1 MYFKLYFRYGTMN
14 ASKSANLLM
23 IAHNYETQ
31 NKKVLILKPEIDTRS
46 SNKVSSRVGIE
57 READLLINESTN
69 LSDLDLTEVYCIL
82 VDESQFL
89 LSKHVDEL
97 RALTKFTPVIC
108 YGLKTDYRT
117 KLFPGSKRLLEL
129 ADSIEEIKTICVV
142 CNKKSIINAKF
153 QVQNTKKTIIR
164 DGSELPDI
172 GAEEKYQSMCWWCW
186 NGYP

>member
-1 MYFKLYFRYGTMN
+1 MN

-31 NKKVLILKPEIDTRS
+31 GKKVLILKPEIDTRS

-57 READLLINESTN
+57 RDADLLINKSTS
-69 LSDLDLTEVYCIL
+69 LLDLNLHEIHCIL

-89 LSKHVDEL
+89 SPKHIDEL
-97 RALTKFTPVIC
+97 RTLTKSTPVIC

-117 KLFPGSKRLLEL
+117 KLFPGSQRLLEL

-153 QVQNTKKTIIR
+153 QVQNDEKNIII

-186 NGYP
+186 SIYS